1 MRDGSARRGRHAP
14 RSRKSGG
21 GSARRSAK
29 RVGGFTLLEVLVAL
43 AILSAV
49 LVLAYQ
55 VMAGAIAASERSE
68 RWTVT
73 AFLGES
79 ILRDAL
85 ATFPDVGEI
94 SGRFPPPDDA
104 YTWVRVV
111 KQAAHQ
117 DAREV
122 HVTVIW
128 TMKGAEE
135 RMTLSGIA
143 AK

>member
-1 MRDGSARRGRHAP
+1 MRNRRARRGGPAP
-14 RSRKSGG
+14 RSRKL
-21 GSARRSAK
+21 A
-29 RVGGFTLLEVLVAL
+29 GGFTLLEVLVAL

-55 VMAGAIAASERSE
+55 VMSGAIAAGERSE

-73 AFLGES
+73 AFLGETV
-79 ILRDAL
+79 LRDAL
-85 ATFPDVGEI
+85 STFPDIGEI
-94 SGRFPPPDDA
+94 AGRFPPPDEA

-111 KQAAHQ
+111 RQAAHS

-122 HVTVIW
+122 HVTVTW
-128 TMKGAEE
+128 TTKGVEE
-135 RMTLSGIA
+135 KMTLSGIA

>member
-1 MRDGSARRGRHAP
+1 MRSRRGPAP
-14 RSRKSGG
+14 RSRSL
-21 GSARRSAK
+21 
-29 RVGGFTLLEVLVAL
+29 VGGFTLLEVLVAL

-55 VMAGAIAASERSE
+55 VMSGAIAASERSE
-68 RWTVT
+68 RWTMT
-73 AFLGES
+73 TFLGES

-85 ATFPDVGEI
+85 STFPDIGEI
-94 SGRFPPPDDA
+94 SGRFPPPNDA

-111 KQAAHQ
+111 RQAAHQ

-128 TMKGAEE
+128 TMRGVEE

>member
-1 MRDGSARRGRHAP
+1 MRSRKKPVSRNRKMVGGPVP
-14 RSRKSGG
+14 RSRFL
-21 GSARRSAK
+21 
-29 RVGGFTLLEVLVAL
+29 VGGFTLLEVLVAL

-55 VMAGAIAASERSE
+55 VMSGAISASERSE

-73 AFLGES
+73 TFLGES

-85 ATFPDVGEI
+85 STFPDIGEI

-111 KQAAHQ
+111 RQAAHQ

-128 TMKGAEE
+128 TMRGVEE